1 MLILLADE
9 VELVVAGLLGGISIS
24 SGPTAEQLIV
34 LDSITRDLWRRDD
47 IDLQNLTPLSPDEVA
62 RRLPR
67 PEARLRFAEMMMTL
81 ELCRHPMSLEQVDLA
96 EQYVAAMRVDTIEIE
111 TTRTAIVKGAEA
123 AATDLERCYQQIL
136 PEISELSLRDRYL
149 RLDKPDHALAERLKM
164 LGDLPEDTL
173 GYQYLEFYRRNNI
186 ELPGDDTHLP
196 AHYVN
201 HDMNHVITGYE
212 PTAPGEIA
220 RSGFLLATNDSRHNW
235 LEFLLTMSIHDS
247 GVLNHGDIR
256 AKVATLERVGVP
268 DFLGEGLA
276 RGSKC
281 TVDLSQVDHLSIAHL
296 PLEQVREQFSVVPLK
311 SQPDP
316 SQPAA

>member
-1 MLILLADE
+1 MQLLLAAE
-9 VELVVAGLLGGISIS
+9 VEPAVAGLLGSIS
-24 SGPTAEQLIV
+24 TTGGPTAEQMIV
-34 LDSITRDLWRRDD
+34 LESITRHAWGRGD
-47 IDLQNLTPLSPDEVA
+47 IDLQNLTPRSPDDVA
-62 RRLPR
+62 KALHR
-67 PEARLRFAEMMMTL
+67 PEARLRFAEIVMTL
-81 ELCRHPMSLEQVDLA
+81 ELCRHPMSIEQVDLA
-96 EQYVAAMRVDTIEIE
+96 ERYVAAMGIDNLEIE

-149 RLDKPDHALAERLKM
+149 RLDKPDHALAERLRA
-164 LGDLPEDTL
+164 LRDLPENTL

-186 ELPGDDTHLP
+186 ELPGDDTHVP

-235 LEFLLTMSIHDS
+235 LEFLLTMSIHES
-247 GVLNHGDIR
+247 GVLNHGNIR
-256 AKVATLERVGVP
+256 AKVATLDRAGVP
-268 DFLGEGLA
+268 DLLGEGLA
-276 RGSKC
+276 RGVKC

-296 PLEQVREQFSVVPLK
+296 PLEQVREHFSVMPLQ
-311 SQPDP
+311 STPDP
-316 SQPAA
+316 STPAV